1 VSFKALL
8 SKPLAAWV
16 VHQQKKWISH
26 TSLTQQRILKA
37 LVNKGKNTL
46 FGQHHQFSEIQSYAD
61 YQARVPVREYE
72 GFLSYINQIKLGAND
87 VLWPGKPIYWAK
99 TSGTTAG
106 SKYIPITQA
115 SITYHILAARNA
127 LLHYIYET
135 GRTSFLEGHM
145 LFLSGSPELDLE
157 GGIPAGRLSGI
168 VNHHVPSYL
177 RKNQLPTYTTNCIED
192 WEQKVDQII
201 EETLAAKLSLL
212 SGIPPWMQMYL
223 ERLEQRTGRPNKD
236 ILPHLSLIVHGGVNF
251 EPYRTKLFDTLGRR
265 VDTIETYPAS
275 EGFIAFQDSQNEP
288 GLLLQL
294 NSGMFFEFIPTKT
307 YFSEQP
313 TRLCIDQVELGVE
326 YALVLTSNAGLWAY
340 ALGDTIKF
348 VSLDPPKI
356 VVTGRVK
363 HFISAF
369 GEHVIMEEVEKALQ
383 VTLAKHPEVRITEFT
398 VAPWVSK
405 ELGQASYHEW
415 LIEFSYP
422 PEDLVAFAAD
432 LDQAMCRL
440 NPYYDDL
447 IKGNILNHLCVRP
460 LVPDAFKDY
469 MRTTGKLGGQNKVIR
484 LSNNRI
490 VVDAL
495 EKYKFH

>member
-1 VSFKALL
+1 VSYKALL

-16 VHQQKKWISH
+16 IHRQKKWVDDP
-26 TSLTQQRILKA
+26 SLTQQRILKA
-37 LVNKGKNTL
+37 LISQGKNTL
-46 FGQHHQFSEIQSYAD
+46 FGQHHQFGEIQSYAD
-61 YQARVPVREYE
+61 YKAKVPIREYE
-72 GFLSYINQIKLGAND
+72 GFLPYIDKIKLGD
-87 VLWPGKPIYWAK
+87 KHVLWPGKPIYWAK

-115 SITYHILAARNA
+115 SIAYHILAARNA
-127 LLHYIYET
+127 LLYYIYET

-145 LFLSGSPELDLE
+145 LFLSGSPALELE

-177 RKNQLPTYTTNCIED
+177 RKNQLPSYTTNCIED
-192 WEQKVDQII
+192 WEEKVDQII

-223 ERLEQRTGRPNKD
+223 ERLQQRTGRPTKD
-236 ILPHLSLIVHGGVNF
+236 MLPHLSLIVHGGVNF
-251 EPYRTKLFDTLGRR
+251 EPYRAKLFDTLGRR

-307 YFSEQP
+307 YFSQQP

-326 YALVLTSNAGLWAY
+326 YVLVLTSNAGLWAY

-348 VSLDPPKI
+348 VSLHPPKI

-415 LIEFSYP
+415 LIEFSYRP
-422 PEDLVAFAAD
+422 KDLVAFATD

-440 NPYYDDL
+440 NPYYHDL
-447 IKGNILNHLCVRP
+447 IKGHILEQLRIRP
-460 LVPDAFKDY
+460 LEADAFTDY
-469 MRTTGKLGGQNKVIR
+469 MRKIGKLGGQNKVVR
-484 LSNNRI
+484 LSNNRLLA
-490 VVDAL
+490 DAL
-495 EKYKFH
+495 EKYKIH